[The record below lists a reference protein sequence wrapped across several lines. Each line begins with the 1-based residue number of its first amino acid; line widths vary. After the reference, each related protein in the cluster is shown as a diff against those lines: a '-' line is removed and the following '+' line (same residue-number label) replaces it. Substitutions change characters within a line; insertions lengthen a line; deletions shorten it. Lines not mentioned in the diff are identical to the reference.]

1 MNKFYLQGDFPF
13 CYYFRG
19 YMPGVYSDQT
29 VVSEFLRKDMDVS
42 KADLVGKANRADI
55 VIFQR
60 PSSKPSLELAKL
72 LRKNGKKIIFDNDDT
87 YEGVPL
93 ERLDNQKQIG
103 LAKQISQNLID
114 FMKFADGC
122 VASTEVLAEEYR
134 KYNPNTIV
142 LKNCI
147 DPLDEVECK
156 KNETG
161 KYRVGFIGSVTS
173 NDDYIHIKDQIRRL
187 DERGDVT
194 LVIMGVKHMDGSVM
208 ASQQPDA
215 DFWNSLK
222 NVEWHPV
229 CHVTE
234 YMGILASLALDV
246 AIIPRKEHYFNQC
259 KSNLKFLEM
268 SLLKIPVIAQGFSD
282 GTSPYQGIDE
292 EYMTIIMDN
301 DTWYDKIIET
311 KDNPKTYKA
320 LAEKAHDYVLENY
333 SIIKYA
339 HHWDKAI
346 EELCK

>member
-1 MNKFYLQGDFPF
+1 MKKFYLQGDFPF

-42 KADLVGKANRADI
+42 KADLVGKAKEADV

-60 PSSKPSLELAKL
+60 PSSKPSLDLAKL
-72 LRKNGKKIIFDNDDT
+72 LKKDGKCIIFDNDDT
-87 YEGVPL
+87 YEGIPL
-93 ERLDNQKQIG
+93 DRLDNEKQRKI
-103 LAKQISQNLID
+103 AKKISGNLIK

-134 KYNPNTIV
+134 KYNKNTIV

-147 DPLDEVECK
+147 DPLDEQVCRENRTDK
-156 KNETG
+156 F
-161 KYRVGFIGSVTS
+161 RVGFIGSVTS
-173 NDDYIHIKDQIRRL
+173 NDDYIHIKDQIKRL
-187 DERGDVT
+187 DERGDIT
-194 LVIMGVKHMDGSVM
+194 LVVLGVKHMDGSVM

-215 DFWNSLK
+215 DFWGSLK

-234 YMGILASLALDV
+234 YMGVLANLALDV
-246 AIIPRKEHYFNQC
+246 AIIPRKDHYFNQC

-268 SLLKIPVIAQGFSD
+268 SLLNIPVIAQGFPD
-282 GTSPYQGIDE
+282 GTSPYQGVDKS
-292 EYMTIIMDN
+292 YMTIVEDN
-301 DTWYDKIIET
+301 DTWYDIIIDT
-311 KDNPKTYKA
+311 KDNYLKYKE
-320 LAEKAHDYVLENY
+320 LAVKAHDYVLDDYN
-333 SIIKYA
+333 IIKYA
-339 HHWDKAI
+339 PHWDAAI